1 MILSNILVG
10 DHSLWGRGH
19 AWTKRRATPQPRW
32 LAGTEDRTSATAQ
45 PGQAEKTSAADNQRQ
60 RLLLVA
66 SSAAAISWTGVH
78 FFFPP
83 LQLVS
88 VPITL
93 AAALPIFRDTV
104 TALRTGQMDV
114 AAVSAVAVIGS
125 LLLQQTT
132 LAALI
137 DVAHYGGQAAIEW
150 RQNQE
155 AAQTARTTAQSLYAD
170 SDIYLV
176 HCWQENS
183 GVGQQSVMRYVLE
196 VPGDAVRHGFT
207 QLADLI
213 DTLRDKMAAS
223 QETSMPVAV
232 LAN

>member
-1 MILSNILVG
+1 MILSNVLAG
-10 DHSLWGRGH
+10 DHSLWGRGQ
-19 AWTKRRATPQPRW
+19 AWTKRRATSKLGW
-32 LAGTEDRTSATAQ
+32 LAATDDRTSATAQ
-45 PGQAEKTSAADNQRQ
+45 PSQAEKASAADSQRQ

-66 SSAAAISWTGVH
+66 STAAAISWSGAH

-93 AAALPIFRDTV
+93 AATLPIFRDTV
-104 TALRTGQMDV
+104 TALRTRQMDV

-137 DVAHYGGQAAIEW
+137 DVAHYGGQVAVEW
-150 RQNQE
+150 QQKRE
-155 AAQTARTTAQSLYAD
+155 AAQTARATAQSLYAD

-176 HCWQENS
+176 HCWREDS
-183 GVGQQSVMRYVLE
+183 GEAEPVMRYVLE
-196 VPGDAVRHGFT
+196 APGDIVRHGFT
-207 QLADLI
+207 KLTDLI
-213 DTLRDKMAAS
+213 DALRGKMLAR
-223 QETSMPVAV
+223 QETSTPVAV